1 MRIGIIC
8 PSEIAFRRF
17 LPALKKTNIEY
28 VGVAYASLEEW
39 FGEKNSDNASSSVI
53 DNECKKAESF
63 MESYGGK
70 VFKGYDSLLTSD
82 EIDAVYLPLPPAL
95 HYKWARRALENGLHV
110 LVEKPF
116 TTSLTDTEEL
126 IRLAKKKDL
135 TLHENY
141 MFVFH
146 SQIETINRVVQSGEI
161 GEVRLFRVDFGF
173 PDRGKTDFRYNKA
186 LGGGALLD
194 CGGYTLKY
202 ANLLLGGNAF
212 ITTANML
219 YTDKYDVEVAGSATL
234 KNDIGQV
241 AQVSFGMDNDYR
253 CSVEIWGSLGTLRS
267 GRVLTA
273 PDGFVPLYEISKN
286 GKTDHFEMQ
295 TDDAFLKSILQF
307 FDCVENKDIRINNYA
322 TIIKQS
328 SLVEEFRKECRRNF
342 LTVESGVF
350 IDKQYKTG
358 D

>member
-39 FGEKNSDNASSSVI
+39 FGENTDNSSSAVI

-63 MESYGGK
+63 RGSYGGK
-70 VFKGYDSLLTSD
+70 VFNSYDAMLTSR

-126 IRLAKKKDL
+126 ICLAKKKKL
-135 TLHENY
+135 ALHENY

-146 SQIETINRVVQSGEI
+146 SQIETIDRVVQSGEI

-173 PDRGKTDFRYNKA
+173 PDRGKTDFRYDKA

-202 ANLLLGGNAF
+202 ANHLLGGNSI

-219 YTDKYDVEVAGSATL
+219 HCDKYDVEVAGSATL
-234 KNDIGQV
+234 KNDRGQV

-273 PDGFVPLYEISKN
+273 PDGFVPNYEICTN
-286 GKTDHFEMQ
+286 GKTEHFEMHS
-295 TDDAFLKSILQF
+295 DDAFFKSIIKFAQ
-307 FDCVENKDIRINNYA
+307 CTENKDIRLNNYEI
-322 TIIKQS
+322 IIKQA
-328 SLVEEFRKECRRNF
+328 SLVEEFKKA
-342 LTVESGVF
+342 SA
-350 IDKQYKTG
+350 
-358 D
+358 